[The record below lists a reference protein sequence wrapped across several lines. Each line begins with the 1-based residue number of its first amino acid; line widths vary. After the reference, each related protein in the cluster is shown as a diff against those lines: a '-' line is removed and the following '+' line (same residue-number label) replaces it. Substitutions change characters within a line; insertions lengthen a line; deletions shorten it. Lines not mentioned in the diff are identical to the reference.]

1 MRILQVCNKPP
12 YPPKDGGSIAM
23 NILTHGLIACG
34 NEVSVLAINTPKN
47 FIKEENIAFDYLK
60 KISYQSVFVDTSI
73 KPLDAFLNLFTSESY
88 NISRFYNKEFEKKLV
103 DIITNNHFD
112 IIQLESLWV
121 SSYVKS
127 IRTHSTAKIILRSH
141 NVEYLLWER
150 LAKNCKSGIKK
161 TYLNFLSRRLKQYE
175 IAMLNKYDGIA
186 CITLNDISILKKE
199 GCTLPIIHI
208 PFGIDIESYKVK
220 KDKIEKDSLF
230 HIGAMDWMPNTT
242 GIQWFLENVWVKIQP
257 THQFI
262 KFYLAGRNMPNWLI
276 NLNSKNVVVEGEV
289 SNSHLFMNSK
299 SIMIVPLKSGGGMRV
314 KIIEGMALGKTII
327 STTIGAEGIEYENKK
342 NILIADSV
350 SDFEKAIGKCL
361 SDKNYCEEIGLNA
374 RALVESKYDNKRICN
389 KLHSF
394 YLSLI

>member
-23 NILTHGLIACG
+23 NILTHGLINCG
-34 NEVSVLAINTPKN
+34 NEVSVLAINTPKH
-47 FIKEENIAFDYLK
+47 FINEQDISSDYLK
-60 KISYQSVFVDTSI
+60 KTAYQSVFIDTSI
-73 KPLDAFLNLFTSESY
+73 KLLDAFINFFTYNSY
-88 NISRFYNKEFEKKLV
+88 NITRFYNKEFEKKLV
-103 DIITNNHFD
+103 DIITNHQFD

-121 SSYVKS
+121 SPYVKI
-127 IRTHSTAKIILRSH
+127 IRAHSSAKIILRSH

-150 LAKNCKSGIKK
+150 LAKNCKSVIKK
-161 TYLNFLSRRLKQYE
+161 KYLNFLAKRLKQYE
-175 IAMLNKYDGIA
+175 IAMLNTYDGIA
-186 CITLNDISILKKE
+186 CITSDDASIFKKD

-208 PFGIDIESYKVK
+208 PFGIDIESYQIK
-220 KDKIEKDSLF
+220 KDQIEKDSLF

-242 GIQWFLENVWVKIQP
+242 GIKWFLENVWSKMLPV
-257 THQFI
+257 HEDI
-262 KFYLAGRNMPNWLI
+262 KLYLAGRNMPQWLT
-276 NLNSKNVVVEGEV
+276 NLNIKNIFVEGEV
-289 SNSHLFMNSK
+289 INSHQFMNSK
-299 SIMIVPLKSGGGMRV
+299 FIMIVPLKSGGGMRV

-327 STTIGAEGIEYENKK
+327 STTIGAEGIEYEDKK

-350 SDFEKAIGKCL
+350 NDFEKAISKCL

-374 RALVESKYDNKRICN
+374 RTLIENKYDNKKICN